1 MAAGNLNRIG
11 NILAILL
18 GLTGLGTL
26 IFWVVFAF
34 EDPQESF
41 LARVC
46 PAWYPWERSF
56 ILADGWVIVAS
67 LVSAYGLLQRRPWG
81 RHWAGMASSAMLF
94 LALMDIL
101 FFLQNGLYLYRH
113 PEVLTEALIH
123 FWLLGLGIVTV
134 GLTSWSVLKGTL

>member
-1 MAAGNLNRIG
+1 MAAGNLKKSD
-11 NILAILL
+11 NILAVLL

-26 IFWVVFAF
+26 IFWIVFAF

-41 LARVC
+41 LAQIY

-56 ILADGWVIVAS
+56 IVADGWMIVAS
-67 LVSAYGLLQRRPWG
+67 FVGAYGLLRRRPWG
-81 RHWAGMASSAMLF
+81 RHWAGMAGSAMLF

-101 FFLQNGLYLYRH
+101 FFLQNGLYLHRH

-123 FWLLGLGIVTV
+123 LWLLGLGIA
-134 GLTSWSVLKGTL
+134 LTIFTPRAVVK